1 MPDSSL
7 AEIITAIA
15 AITGAITAAIGVNTW
30 RSELK
35 GRAEFDAARNLMR
48 SIYKSR
54 QCIASIRSPFI
65 FANEFP
71 DEYKTTSSSR
81 TPEQE
86 ANGYA
91 HVFKKRW
98 EPLSPAIEEIELNM
112 IEAEI
117 LLGKDVAQA
126 TKEFMQH
133 VRRLQVSIETFIEEK
148 ASHIEPTDKSF
159 SITLRRDIFDSKS
172 KDNELSQSF
181 ESSVSSL
188 ERLMVKHLKG

>member
-15 AITGAITAAIGVNTW
+15 AIAGAITAAIGVNTW

-35 GRAEFDAARNLMR
+35 GRAEFDSAINLMR
-48 SIYKSR
+48 SIYKAR
-54 QCIASIRSPFI
+54 QCITSIRSPFI

-71 DEYKTTSSSR
+71 DEYKSASSSR

-91 HVFKKRW
+91 HVFKRRW
-98 EPLSPAIEEIELNM
+98 EPLSPAIEELELNV

-117 LLGKDVAQA
+117 LLGKDVANA
-126 TKEFMQH
+126 TKEFMQNI
-133 VRRLQVSIETFIEEK
+133 RRLQVSIETFIEEK
-148 ASHIEPTDKSF
+148 SSHTEPIDKSF
-159 SITLRRDIFDSKS
+159 SITLRRDVFDTKS
-172 KDNELSQSF
+172 KDNELSQNF